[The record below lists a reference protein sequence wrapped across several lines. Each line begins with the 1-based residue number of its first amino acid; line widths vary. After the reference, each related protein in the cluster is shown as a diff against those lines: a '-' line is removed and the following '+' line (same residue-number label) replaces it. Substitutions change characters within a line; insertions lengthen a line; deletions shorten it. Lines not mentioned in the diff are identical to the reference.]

1 MQYSYFE
8 LLKGIFKKI
17 QSYFILF
24 VGLAVVVFGYS
35 FYRYNS
41 AVITYKS
48 ELYAISRTLSNEQAL
63 ATFGTLKKAIEERN
77 YDFLKGGLGLSK
89 EQIDMVKKL
98 EANIIMENMSEEL
111 LKMRDYRCF
120 FSLEAV
126 VSDHAVL
133 EDLEK
138 GIVAYMNQMP
148 YIKSRIDSYKK
159 SLIENIVITENSAK
173 DVDSLATNFKRLL
186 STQKPGQLIL
196 ENPGTLSDINV
207 KSFELRMKRSKLE
220 TELAVAEDFQVIQ
233 SFVPSYQK
241 FSPNQFKYIV
251 LSTSIF
257 GISFVLLVLFAE
269 LAKALLKLKTK

>member
-8 LLKGIFKKI
+8 LLKSIFKKI

-24 VGLAVVVFGYS
+24 VGLAIVIFGYS

-41 AVITYKS
+41 SVITYKS
-48 ELYAISRTLSNEQAL
+48 ELYAVSRTLSNEQVL

-77 YDFLKGGLGLSK
+77 YDFLEGGLGLSK
-89 EQIDMVKKL
+89 GQIDMVKKL

-133 EDLEK
+133 ADLEK

-173 DVDSLATNFKRLL
+173 DVDTLATNFKRLL

-257 GISFVLLVLFAE
+257 GISFVLLVFVSE